1 MSTPW
6 IPSLGEGNDPLYLGI
21 VDALARDVAAG
32 KLAADF
38 RLPTQRDLSDLLG
51 VAIGTVTRAYAEA
64 ERRGLIRSEGR
75 RGTFVGEPQTS
86 RAILSS
92 IARGVS
98 AGIDLS
104 KNHPLPSL
112 DPPLEIGRA
121 HV

>member
-38 RLPTQRDLSDLLG
+38 RLPTQRDLADRLG

-64 ERRGLIRSEGR
+64 ALRGLIRSEGR
-75 RGTFVGEPQTS
+75 RGPFVCEPPTS
-86 RAILSS
+86 R
-92 IARGVS
+92 
-98 AGIDLS
+98 GIG
-104 KNHPLPSL
+104 P
-112 DPPLEIGRA
+112 
-121 HV
+121 